1 MAKSNNSMIPQILVL
16 LIPRSYREQALGDLE
31 ERLGCSLQPRPR
43 GVAGNVRL
51 YLTVI
56 RIAWAVRVTDRRV
69 RSRDRREYRRERAQA
84 PLSGYERWEEH
95 MRAVMR
101 DLRYTFRSWSRK
113 PGFYTVIFIVFALGI
128 GTSTLVF
135 SLVNGVLLQPL
146 PYAEPDRLTIPWQT
160 HPHWRDGDNATLR
173 ARWDRFTVSYP
184 VYEDWLEQSPVF
196 EDVGIHLETVFIAE
210 GSEQAERIRGT
221 RATFG
226 VFRALGV
233 EPLLGRTFLPEED
246 RIGGPRLV
254 VLSYGLWQERY
265 GSDPDI
271 LGRTM
276 ILNEQP
282 FTITGVMPRGFYFPA
297 AGRLW
302 ATFSDA
308 YREMHRNSNT
318 FTPIARL
325 RPGISL
331 DVAQRE
337 MEALAEHLKE
347 VHPIP
352 GRDYGINLTFL
363 HDEVV
368 GDVRSALVLLLNAVG
383 IVLLI
388 ACANIASLLLLRASE
403 RRRELAVRLSLGAG
417 RRRLMGQLLTEG
429 IALSVLGGGL
439 GLVLAAVSLGPFL
452 HLLPPD
458 TPRLDE
464 ISLDP
469 GVLIF
474 SIVLSVITGIVVSLL
489 PGLASSGMKLTT
501 VLKDTALGAMG
512 SRRRNRA
519 HTFLLVSEIALTF
532 VLLVGAGLLTTSFT
546 RLMTVDKGFIA
557 EGVLTVSLDMRGARY
572 ASDETRSQA
581 YAGISE
587 ALASVPGV
595 TALSA
600 ASFGP
605 FRGMSSDRS
614 TMETRSGL
622 VETPIDNQSVSPSYF
637 ATLGIPLLAGRTFTD
652 DEIETDLPVVI
663 VNEAMTRA
671 FWPGEDPQGQRM
683 RLGGKG
689 SSSPWLRVVGVVGD
703 TRSRLQTEPPPA
715 VYLPLSGASYHRF
728 IVKTAVD
735 PISIIGAIRDAIR
748 SVDPGIPIAG
758 IRPLEAD
765 ISRTVATPRTLTIT
779 LGAFALFSTLLAVVG
794 IFGLLAQAVSQ
805 RRGEIGIRLALGA
818 ETGRI
823 MTGILARGLR
833 LLLAGVAAGI
843 AIALVFVRTV
853 QPLLFE
859 TEGTDP
865 VMFLAVSVLLIVTG
879 IGVGI
884 IPARRA
890 MKVNP
895 VEALRVE

>member
-1 MAKSNNSMIPQILVL
+1 
-16 LIPRSYREQALGDLE
+16 
-31 ERLGCSLQPRPR
+31 
-43 GVAGNVRL
+43 
-51 YLTVI
+51 
-56 RIAWAVRVTDRRV
+56 
-69 RSRDRREYRRERAQA
+69 
-84 PLSGYERWEEH
+84 

-113 PGFYTVIFIVFALGI
+113 PGFYTVIFVVFALGI

-282 FTITGVMPRGFYFPA
+282 FTIVGVMPRGFYFPD

-302 ATFSDA
+302 VTFPDNLRSQP
-308 YREMHRNSNT
+308 RNNNP
-318 FTPIARL
+318 FTPVARL

-352 GRDYGINLTFL
+352 GRDYGVNLTFL

-368 GDVRSALVLLLNAVG
+368 GDLRSALVLLLGAVG

-417 RRRLMGQLLTEG
+417 RRRLLGQLLTEG
-429 IALSVLGGGL
+429 IALSVLGGGS
-439 GLVLAAVSLGPFL
+439 GLLLAAVFLDPFL
-452 HLLPPD
+452 RLLPPD
-458 TPRLDE
+458 TPRLGE
-464 ISLDP
+464 VSLDP
-469 GVLIF
+469 GVLLF
-474 SIVLSVITGIVVSLL
+474 SIALSVTTGIVVSLL
-489 PGLASSGMKLTT
+489 PGLVSSGTKLTT
-501 VLKDTALGAMG
+501 VLKDTTRGAMG

-532 VLLVGAGLLTTSFT
+532 VLLVGAGLLTRSFT
-546 RLMTVDKGFIA
+546 RLMTVDKGFVA
-557 EGVLTVSLDMRGARY
+557 DGVLTLSLDVRGSRY
-572 ASDETRSQA
+572 AS
-581 YAGISE
+581 IE
-587 ALASVPGV
+587 ALSLAYKGFAEALEAVPGV
-595 TALSA
+595 TGVSA
-600 ASFGP
+600 TSAGP
-605 FRGMSSDRS
+605 FRSMSNNRS
-614 TMETRSGL
+614 TMDTRSGL
-622 VETPIDNQSVSPSYF
+622 METPIDMQRVSPSYF
-637 ATLGIPLLAGRTFTD
+637 ATLGIPLLAGRTFTA
-652 DEIETDLPVVI
+652 DEMDTEVPVVI

-671 FWPGEDPQGQRM
+671 FWPGENPLEQRLK
-683 RLGGKG
+683 RGGEG
-689 SSSPWLRVVGVVGD
+689 STQPWLRVVGVVGD
-703 TRSRLQTEPPPA
+703 TRNRLQTEPPPI
-715 VYLPLSGASYHRF
+715 VYQTLPGPYFRRF

-735 PISIIGAIRDAIR
+735 PITVIDAIRDAIR
-748 SVDPGIPIAG
+748 AVDSGVPIEGIN
-758 IRPLEAD
+758 PLEAD

-779 LGAFALFSTLLAVVG
+779 LGVFALFAALLAVVG

-818 ETGRI
+818 EAGRI
-823 MTGILARGLR
+823 MTGVLARGLR

-879 IGVGI
+879 IGAGI